1 MLDLSKENFFDV
13 YQGQVNDIRFL
24 SYFAF
29 PDFSPI
35 ATNRL
40 QENFMRLRYLCG
52 KLLTSRKQIKVY
64 FCQSLPEKHYNC
76 KVIYYIV
83 NYLS

>member
-64 FCQSLPEKHYNC
+64 F
-76 KVIYYIV
+76 
-83 NYLS
+83 LSKFS